1 MYRLRLAVF
10 GAVAIAILG
19 VTGAVASDHGADG
32 KVQSMRPLHGARPTG
47 AASTTNLT
55 YHGGTAG
62 VGVETA
68 PKVYVVYWGSGWASD
83 PSGEAP
89 YLNNFLGGLG
99 STSGETWSTST
110 TQFCQ
115 GVASGSINCATASA
129 PNKITQPATIFSAST
144 NVWFDTSSAPSRPR
158 QRDLAAEAV
167 RAAAHFGNTA
177 GGSNNSVQYVIA
189 TAHGRSASGFGT
201 QYCAW
206 HSSVNSAYGNIA
218 YTNLPYMT
226 DAGASCGQS
235 FVNAGSAGLLD
246 GVSIVE
252 GHEYAETVTD
262 QYPSSGWLDSGG
274 AENADKCAWISSS
287 QGGSGNIALNT
298 GTFAVQSLWSNAT
311 SNCVMSYP

>member
-10 GAVAIAILG
+10 GAVALAILG
-19 VTGAVASDHGADG
+19 VSGAVASDSGEQG
-32 KVQSMRPLHGARPTG
+32 RVQSMPPLHGARPNG
-47 AASTTNLT
+47 ATVTANLT

-62 VGVETA
+62 IGVETA
-68 PKVYVVYWGSGWASD
+68 PVVYVVYWGSGWASD
-83 PSGEAP
+83 PSGEAS
-89 YLNNFLGGLG
+89 YLNNFLAGLG
-99 STSGETWSTST
+99 AGSGETWSTST

-115 GVASGSINCATASA
+115 GIPSGSSNCAGGTM
-129 PNKITQPATIFSAST
+129 ITQPASIFSASA
-144 NVWFDTSSAPSRPR
+144 NVWRDTSSAPSRPR

-167 RAAAHFGNTA
+167 RAAAHFGNTNPA
-177 GGSNNSVQYVIA
+177 ANASVQYVIA
-189 TAHGRSASGFGT
+189 TARGRSASGFGT

-206 HSSVNSAYGNIA
+206 HSSVNSAYGNLA

-226 DAGASCGQS
+226 DAGASCGQN

-274 AENADKCAWISSS
+274 AENADKCAWISSG
-287 QGGSGNIALNT
+287 QGASANITLN
-298 GTFAVQSLWSNAT
+298 GKAYAVQSLWSNAT